1 MIITSKTPV
10 RDIAVELPTAIPA
23 LERFGIDFCCGGQH
37 TLAEACAKLN
47 LDLAPVLEELER
59 QQQSEKPA
67 DTRWIQAPLEELSK
81 YIVEKHHAYTRDQLK
96 LIDGLMTKV
105 EQRHG
110 ANHPEVFQVGKAVA
124 VITSELM
131 HHFGCEETTLFP
143 YIASLGTKQR
153 PELPAMANGSLELP
167 ISRMMTDHAQAGDEL
182 SALRKL
188 TDNYTP
194 PSSACPTWR
203 ALYRAMEDLEFDL
216 HQHVHLENNILFP
229 RALEKARAEAR
240 KEESNLGSAA

>member
-1 MIITSKTPV
+1 MVITSETPV

-23 LERFGIDFCCGGQH
+23 LERLGIDFCCGGQH
-37 TLAEACAKLN
+37 TLAEACAKRDLN
-47 LDLAPVLEELER
+47 VAPVLEELAR
-59 QQQSEKPA
+59 QQQSEKPV
-67 DTRWIQAPLEELSK
+67 DTKWIQAPLEELSK
-81 YIVEKHHAYTRDQLK
+81 YIVEKHHAYTRDQLT
-96 LIDGLMTKV
+96 LIHRLMVKV

-110 ANHPEVFQVGKAVA
+110 TNHPEVFLVGKAFA
-124 VITSELM
+124 VIGSELA
-131 HHFGCEETTLFP
+131 HHFDCEETTLFP
-143 YIASLGTKQR
+143 YIAGLGTEQQ
-153 PELPAMANGSLELP
+153 PELPAMAKGSLELP
-167 ISRMMTDHAQAGDEL
+167 ITRMMKDHDQAGDEL
-182 SALRKL
+182 EALRNL

-240 KEESNLGSAA
+240 KKESNLGSAA